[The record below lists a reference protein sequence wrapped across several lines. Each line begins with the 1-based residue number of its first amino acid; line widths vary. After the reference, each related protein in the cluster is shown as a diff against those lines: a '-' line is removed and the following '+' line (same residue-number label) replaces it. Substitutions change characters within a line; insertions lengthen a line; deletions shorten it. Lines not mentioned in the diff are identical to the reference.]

1 MIGGDKL
8 NITDQIELID
18 SEINSIWPNGSETL
32 AGNVPVSAHQINLA
46 YERPENAGI
55 WEGEVEITLVG
66 GVILRLP
73 YTYELLEI
81 EPYVEFSTPANLTET
96 NELLPIEIHAVDT
109 GIGFSLDDLNWYAV
123 SNQTTVPPADSVE
136 GIDTYLN
143 YHNLTEIWN
152 SGNHFAMPENISFRE
167 IWINSTILES
177 EQWHDYGVNVTD
189 KAGLFYQS

>member
-1 MIGGDKL
+1 MAVHGYSVSGEVQFWIDIGMIGGDKL

-123 SNQTTVPPADSVE
+123 SNQTTVPSADSVE
-136 GIDTYLN
+136 GID
-143 YHNLTEIWN
+143 
-152 SGNHFAMPENISFRE
+152 S
-167 IWINSTILES
+167 
-177 EQWHDYGVNVTD
+177 
-189 KAGLFYQS
+189 